1 MLRHALPVAM
11 MRERGPGRTG
21 LSVWRRST
29 DQGSATATPAE
40 PRFDA
45 GPPSPP
51 PAHPPGQR
59 RFNFLIVGLT
69 ILLAAALV
77 GGLLLYNHYGSSKAV
92 SPPPDAGVKQA
103 YLNFFAATTSALR
116 SLSVTPLQGLVTSA
130 GLKQQQDGIDQAA
143 RAGHPFQVTA
153 DHDLQVVVYSGGNL
167 ASVDD
172 VMSRHTVPL
181 DQTTLA
187 PTGADSPDWLHDSAV
202 LVKQNG
208 HWLVDSV
215 VGFGT
220 DSTEPGS
227 RVSYAAAARGN
238 RLPDQLRT
246 QMQQSY
252 LAYWNATKN
261 ALAKPDAALLDRYE
275 MDPKL
280 SQDRLFV
287 LGLIQKG
294 QRYVIAVEHNFR
306 VAQQDDNT
314 VWIYDSLADSSYV
327 VDMSS
332 KQPINRV
339 PVEVTRKSLRFK
351 KVGGQ
356 WKLDFDVLNQ

>member
-1 MLRHALPVAM
+1 VA
-11 MRERGPGRTG
+11 
-21 LSVWRRST
+21 
-29 DQGSATATPAE
+29 SAPAE

-45 GPPSPP
+45 GPPSSPP
-51 PAHPPGQR
+51 PARGPSQR

-77 GGLLLYNHYGSSKAV
+77 AGLVLYNHYGSNKAV
-92 SPPPDAGVKQA
+92 SPPPDSDVKQA
-103 YLNFFAATTSALR
+103 YLNFFSATTSALR
-116 SLSVTPLQGLVTSA
+116 SLNVSPLEGLVTAA
-130 GLKQQQDGIDQAA
+130 GLKQQQDGIEQAA
-143 RAGHPFQVTA
+143 KAGHPFQVTG
-153 DHDLQVVVYSGGNL
+153 DHDLQIVVYSGGNL
-167 ASVDD
+167 ASIDD

-187 PTGADSPDWLHDSAV
+187 PTGADSPDWLHDSTV

-227 RVSYAAAARGN
+227 RVSFAAAARGH
-238 RLPDQLRT
+238 RIPDQLRT
-246 QMQQSY
+246 QVQQSY
-252 LAYWNATKN
+252 LAYWNASKN
-261 ALAKPDAALLDRYE
+261 ALAKPDAALFDRYE
-275 MDPKL
+275 IDPKL

-287 LGLIQKG
+287 KELIQKG
-294 QRYVIAVEHNFR
+294 QRYVIAVEHSFR

-314 VWIYDSLADSSYV
+314 VWVYDSLADSSYV
-327 VDMSS
+327 VDLSS
-332 KQPINRV
+332 KQPMN
-339 PVEVTRKSLRFK
+339 PVTVQVTRKSLRFK

>member
-1 MLRHALPVAM
+1 
-11 MRERGPGRTG
+11 
-21 LSVWRRST
+21 VWRRST
-29 DQGSATATPAE
+29 DEGSATATPAE

-45 GPPSPP
+45 GPPSSPP
-51 PAHPPGQR
+51 PAHAPGQR

-77 GGLLLYNHYGSSKAV
+77 AGLVVYNHYGSSKAV
-92 SPPPDAGVKQA
+92 TPSADAGVKQA
-103 YLNFFAATTSALR
+103 YLEFFSATTSALR
-116 SLSVTPLQGLVTSA
+116 SLNVTPLQDFVTSA
-130 GLKQQQDGIDQAA
+130 GLKQQQDGIAQAA
-143 RAGHPFQVTA
+143 KAGHPFQVTA
-153 DHDLQVVVYSGGNL
+153 DHDLQVVVYSGGDL

-181 DQTTLA
+181 DQTMA
-187 PTGADSPDWLHDSAV
+187 PIGPDSPDWLHDSVV

-238 RLPDQLRT
+238 RLPDQIRR
-246 QMQQSY
+246 QVQQSY
-252 LAYWNATKN
+252 LAYWNASKK
-261 ALAKPDAALLDRYE
+261 ALAEPDAAPLDRYE
-275 MDPKL
+275 IDPKL

-287 LGLIQKG
+287 KGLIQKG
-294 QRYVIAVEHNFR
+294 QSYVIGVEHNFR
-306 VAQQDDNT
+306 VAQQDDST
-314 VWIYDSLADSSYV
+314 VWIYDSIADSSYT
-327 VDMSS
+327 VDASS

-339 PVEVTRKSLRFK
+339 PVQVTRKSLRFK
-351 KVGGQ
+351 KVGDQ
-356 WKLDFDVLNQ
+356 WKLDFDVLDQ

>member
-1 MLRHALPVAM
+1 VA
-11 MRERGPGRTG
+11 
-21 LSVWRRST
+21 
-29 DQGSATATPAE
+29 AAPAE

-45 GPPSPP
+45 GPPSSPP
-51 PAHPPGQR
+51 PAHAPGQR

-69 ILLAAALV
+69 ILLAAGLIVGLV
-77 GGLLLYNHYGSSKAV
+77 LYDHYGSSKV
-92 SPPPDAGVKQA
+92 VTPQPDAGVKQA
-103 YLNFFAATTSALR
+103 YLNFFSATTSALR
-116 SLSVTPLQGLVTSA
+116 SLNVTPLHGLVTSA
-130 GLKQQQDGIDQAA
+130 GLKQQQDGIEQAA
-143 RAGHPFQVTA
+143 KAGHPFQVTA
-153 DHDLQVVVYSGGNL
+153 DHDLQVVIYADGNL

-187 PTGADSPDWLHDSAV
+187 PTGTDSPDWLHDSAV
-202 LVKQNG
+202 LIKQNG

-238 RLPDQLRT
+238 RLPNQFRT
-246 QMQQSY
+246 QVQQSY
-252 LAYWNATKN
+252 LAYWNASKN
-261 ALAKPDAALLDRYE
+261 ALAQPDAALFDRYE
-275 MDPKL
+275 IDPKL

-287 LGLIQKG
+287 KGLIQKK
-294 QRYVIAVEHNFR
+294 QRYIIAVEHNFR

-314 VWIYDSLADSSYV
+314 AWIYDSIADSSYV
-327 VDMSS
+327 VDISS
-332 KQPINRV
+332 QQPINRV
-339 PVEVTRKSLRFK
+339 PVQVTRKSLRFK

-356 WKLDFDVLNQ
+356 WKLDFDVLDQ